1 MEHGK
6 TGGGCEERG
15 DGPGAEA
22 VERCVREAMDTAG
35 VHGLCREG
43 CIEAAVG
50 AVRAL
55 RPDWPAAVALAVV
68 RRISEES

>member
-6 TGGGCEERG
+6 KGEGWGGDG
-15 DGPGAEA
+15 DGPDAEA
-22 VERCVREAMDTAG
+22 VTRCVREAMDMAG

-55 RPDWPAAVALAVV
+55 RPDWPAAAALAVV
-68 RRISEES
+68 RRIAEES